1 MKHELVIVLS
11 AGGPK
16 GQEIARAVRGLQV
29 FCEVMNNEAS
39 LEKIKDKNPKAVITT
54 GDFDRD
60 RKDLAQLN
68 IPTLHAENAAEG
80 KLHEFLFKTCK
91 LKGDWI
97 MEDVARDLVTMIKE
111 KVSDKKILC
120 ALSGGVDSTVAAI
133 LVHKACGKNLSCI
146 FVDHGLM
153 RLDEGDQIE
162 EIFTKEFDINFIRAN
177 VQDRFLGK
185 LKGIT
190 DPEEKRKIVG
200 EEFIRVFEEEGKK
213 LGAVD
218 FLVQGTIYP
227 DIIESG
233 KEGAALIKSHHNV
246 GGLPDVIDF
255 DEILEPLRDLFKDEV
270 RKVGLALGIRKELIF
285 RQPFPGPGLA
295 VRVIGEITKEKLD
308 ILRQTD
314 YIYRDEI
321 AKAGLDTQIWQY
333 FTVFT
338 GVRSTGIKNGVRNY
352 GYTIALRAVETI
364 DAMTASW
371 SRIPYDVLEAISDR
385 MVREVFEVNR
395 VVYDITGKPPG
406 TIEWE

>member
-1 MKHELVIVLS
+1 MNHELVVILS

-16 GQEIARAVRGLQV
+16 GQAIARTVRGMQV
-29 FCEVMNNEAS
+29 FCEVINNEAS
-39 LEKIKDKNPKAVITT
+39 LERIGAKNPKAIITT

-60 RKDLAQLN
+60 RKDLSELN
-68 IPTLHAENAAEG
+68 IPIFHAHDEQEC
-80 KLHEFLFKTCK
+80 KIREFLFETGG

-97 MEDVARDLVTMIKE
+97 MENVALELIQAIKE
-111 KVSDKKILC
+111 KVGEKKVLC
-120 ALSGGVDSTVAAI
+120 ALSGGVDSTVAAVM
-133 LVHKACGKNLSCI
+133 VHKACGKNLTCI

-153 RLDEGDQIE
+153 RLNEGDEIE
-162 EIFTKEFDINFIRAN
+162 RIFTEEFDINFIRVN

-233 KEGAALIKSHHNV
+233 KEGAALVKSHHNV

-255 DEILEPLRDLFKDEV
+255 DEIIEPLRDLFKEEV
-270 RKVGLALGIRKELIF
+270 RKVGLALGIKDELVF

-321 AKAGLDTQIWQY
+321 AKAGLERQIWQY

-338 GVRSTGIKNGVRNY
+338 GVRSTGIKNGERNY
-352 GYTIALRAVETI
+352 GYTIALRAVESI
-364 DAMTASW
+364 DAMTANW
-371 SRIPYDVLEAISDR
+371 SRIPYDVLEAISQR
-385 MVREVFEVNR
+385 MVSEVAEVNR

>member
-1 MKHELVIVLS
+1 MKHELVVILS

-16 GQEIARAVRGLQV
+16 GQEIARTVRGFQV
-29 FCEVMNNEAS
+29 FCEVLNNEAEITRIS
-39 LEKIKDKNPKAVITT
+39 AKKPKAIITT
-54 GDFDRD
+54 GDFDRS
-60 RKDLAQLN
+60 RQDLCGLN
-68 IPTLHAENAAEG
+68 IPIFHAESADED
-80 KLHEFLFKTCK
+80 KIREFLFAKCG
-91 LKGDWI
+91 LKGDWV
-97 MEDVARDLVTMIKE
+97 MEDVARNLVNEIKA
-111 KVSDKKILC
+111 KVGDKKVLC

-177 VQDRFLGK
+177 VQERFLDK
-185 LKGIT
+185 LKGIV

-213 LGAVD
+213 LGAID

-227 DIIESG
+227 DVIESG

-255 DEILEPLRDLFKDEV
+255 EEIIEPLRDLFKEEV

-295 VRVIGEITKEKLD
+295 VRVIGEITQEKLD

-338 GVRSTGIKNGVRNY
+338 GVKSTGIKDGIRNY
-352 GYTIALRAVETI
+352 GYTIALRAVESI
-364 DAMTASW
+364 DAMTANW
-371 SRIPYDVLEAISDR
+371 SRIPYDVLEAISLR
-385 MVREVFEVNR
+385 MVSEVAEVNR